1 MSNTKLRV
9 RLLGHIQQRYG
20 KHERY
25 AYHYRYPARG
35 GYAACGIG
43 TRGNAGKAEVMR
55 KRRAGYHAEYGN
67 GAVAVALAGK
77 YELPERAAAEQD
89 AAPTDQK
96 HAKEIPNMIAMGN
109 GLAGEAK
116 IEMPRYKVARK
127 HNHEYGHEAIQ
138 QLEIAEH
145 HAVADAANHAKAA
158 PLRQRADDGRRAAQP
173 TRYTITTPRGTSATR
188 LQIPVAPGGGF
199 ALKIEPAD
207 NK

>member
-20 KHERY
+20 KHEHY

-35 GYAACGIG
+35 GYAARSIG

-77 YELPERAAAEQD
+77 YELPERAAAEQY
-89 AAPTDQK
+89 AAPTDKK
-96 HAKEIPNMIAMGN
+96 HAKEIPKMVAMGN

-127 HNHEYGHEAIQ
+127 HHREYGHKAIE

-145 HAVADAANHAKAA
+145 YAVADAANHAKAA
-158 PLRQRADDGRRAAQP
+158 PLRQRADYKRYAKRCKERR
-173 TRYTITTPRGTSATR
+173 
-188 LQIPVAPGGGF
+188 
-199 ALKIEPAD
+199 K
-207 NK
+207 